1 MIKRNP
7 YLEFG
12 KRRRELMKMTRF
24 LGISLDVVDL
34 VVRSVVQISNPLT
47 EGIFVSVTEW
57 ISSKDTVK
65 LNDLDVARSFA
76 RMTWQ

>member
-1 MIKRNP
+1 
-7 YLEFG
+7 
-12 KRRRELMKMTRF
+12 MKMTRF

-47 EGIFVSVTEW
+47 EGIFVLVTEW